1 MLSNAKT
8 LRSRMRGR
16 IVEVQRMRGRIM
28 EVQRMRGGIIEVQ
41 SQMHCFIYYFGV
53 YVLQHF

>member
-1 MLSNAKT
+1 
-8 LRSRMRGR
+8 MRGR
-16 IVEVQRMRGRIM
+16 IIEAQRIRGRIM
-28 EVQRMRGGIIEVQ
+28 KVQRMRGGIIEVQ